1 MKISFLII
9 VLLFI
14 GCGVPKQFDKKLNV
28 TDSLIESCPK
38 NYVKLKRNWRKHNNE
53 NCYYVSST
61 FYNKGFESTLNS
73 CFLNLTMKETIEILG
88 NPSSVSHATDS
99 IYNRFDVYR
108 YSISPIGNCK
118 YPDWELQF
126 YVEIKK
132 DTIQSINR
140 TVKTIRN

>member
-1 MKISFLII
+1 MKSSFLII
-9 VLLFI
+9 GLLFF
-14 GCGVPKQFDKKLNV
+14 GCSVPKQFDKKLNV
-28 TDSLIESCPK
+28 TESLMASCPK

-53 NCYYVSST
+53 NCYYVSSK

-73 CFLNLTMKETIEILG
+73 CFLNLTMTEIVEVLG

-99 IYNRFDVYR
+99 INYRFDVYR
-108 YSISPIGNCK
+108 YSVSPTGSCK

-126 YVEIKK
+126 YVDTKM
-132 DTIQSINR
+132 DTIYSINK